1 MAKNDEYVQSD
12 GLNIRKKKREEDTA
26 KILVEKT
33 SSVAENLSD
42 RFVDSFSIA
51 AKPKNREAI
60 KPKNRQVIPETVRFN
75 GHDVVSGKAENN
87 LKVLT
92 SVLAVDNR
100 EASNPMSCSKQK
112 SSTRQNQKSNST
124 IYARKTS
131 SEATGIVLGNQH
143 AHILHQLYYESD
155 DDSSADD
162 SRGDLELARNNSLSD
177 ALEHELNRT
186 LQHKSQSEEKKKDPH
201 RFMIITEERECLLPS
216 HPASSNSAI
225 PNAEFNTHTIS
236 NQFTAGQETRN
247 ALKAGL
253 SWVKNVATPQL
264 QAMTQNIA
272 TKVAEN
278 DSKLF
283 PTNSNTINNK
293 PMIGPR
299 QNKLDTTA
307 YDKDEI
313 TMTSSAAFLADND
326 MAELERIKS
335 KHSSS
340 QMILLLNSCWENP
353 RLAFVAA
360 TLIFALL
367 VYYYTRKRSVN
378 DVL

>member
-12 GLNIRKKKREEDTA
+12 GLNIRKKNNDQDAA
-26 KILVEKT
+26 KIFVGKT
-33 SSVAENLSD
+33 SSVTENLSD
-42 RFVDSFSIA
+42 RFVDAISTA

-60 KPKNRQVIPETVRFN
+60 KPKNRGGIPKTNSLNN
-75 GHDVVSGKAENN
+75 GRDVVSGKV
-87 LKVLT
+87 VLSDHKFST
-92 SVLAVDNR
+92 SVLSFDNQ
-100 EASNPMSCSKQK
+100 ET
-112 SSTRQNQKSNST
+112 SSAISSRQKSNTRQIQKSNGT

-131 SEATGIVLGNQH
+131 SEATGIIVGNQH
-143 AHILHQLYYESD
+143 AHILHQLHYESD
-155 DDSSADD
+155 DDSSGDD
-162 SRGDLELARNNSLSD
+162 SMGDLELARNNSLSD
-177 ALEHELNRT
+177 ALEHELNMT
-186 LQHKSQSEEKKKDPH
+186 LQHQSQYEEKKRDPN
-201 RFMIITEERECLLPS
+201 RFMTITEERECLLPS
-216 HPASSNSAI
+216 HSTSSNNAI
-225 PNAEFNTHTIS
+225 LKAEFNTHTS
-236 NQFTAGQETRN
+236 NQFTAGMETRN

-264 QAMTQNIA
+264 QAMTQNIV

-283 PTNSNTINNK
+283 PTNTNK

-299 QNKLDTTA
+299 QNKLDTTNH
-307 YDKDEI
+307 DEDEI
-313 TMTSSAAFLADND
+313 TMTSSAAFLADTD

-340 QMILLLNSCWENP
+340 QITLLLNNCVENP

-360 TLIFALL
+360 TLVFALF
-367 VYYYTRKRSVN
+367 VYYYSRKKSVD